1 MGIGSTLYDVSANP
15 NLPEM
20 TGWET
25 NQTIAETIIQYA
37 LDLAES
43 LEAGKSTIDD
53 AEIETI
59 LQYYEING
67 LKTLIQTAL
76 TNDVS
81 NGGYGLDTQD
91 ELDLWNRARDREA
104 INAQMAVDEAKRN
117 YSMSAF
123 SMPSGALTQAMERA
137 NGVAIEKNSSV
148 NRDLAIKKAD
158 LYWEGKKFTLTLGVT
173 LEQLLLAIGDA
184 KGKIRTQLDGVIL
197 ETQARIIAAAL
208 SMMNMNASIGN
219 HFSRSQSQSA
229 SASSSRSISYS
240 AQDSYNVNYNHNY
253 NE

>member
-1 MGIGSTLYDVSANP
+1 MGLTNALYNIDTIPTLPAI
-15 NLPEM
+15 

-25 NQTIAETIIQYA
+25 NQTIAEIIIQYA

-43 LEAGKSTIDD
+43 LEAGKSSVDLG
-53 AEIETI
+53 TI
-59 LQYYEING
+59 LQYYDING
-67 LKTLIQTAL
+67 LKTLIQAAL
-76 TNDVS
+76 TSDVQ
-81 NGGYGLDTQD
+81 NGGYGLSTQD

-123 SMPSGALTQAMERA
+123 TLPFGALTQALEKA

-148 NRDLAIKKAD
+148 NRDLVIKKED

-184 KGKIRTQLDGVIL
+184 RGKIHTQLNGITL
-197 ETQARIIAAAL
+197 EAQARIIAASL

-219 HFSRSQSQSA
+219 HFSRSQSLSGSA
-229 SASSSRSISYS
+229 NVSKSLSYS
-240 AQDSYNVNYNHNY
+240 ASDSYNINHNY
-253 NE
+253 NHEED